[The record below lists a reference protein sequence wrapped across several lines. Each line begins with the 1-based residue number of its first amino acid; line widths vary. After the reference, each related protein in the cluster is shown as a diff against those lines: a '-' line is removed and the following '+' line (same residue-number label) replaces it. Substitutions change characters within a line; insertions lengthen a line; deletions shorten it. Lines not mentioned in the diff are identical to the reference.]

1 MTLLFRFTFFN
12 RIARK
17 SGSSIKLDIFWHRP
31 SEIRILRHL
40 LREISKLDTCPDF
53 LTYYGNLYGDL
64 RGPDTLPCATCKKES
79 ENLVISPLDGFLLP
93 LDFGLGCDFF
103 ILFLYKLNTAESA

>member
-1 MTLLFRFTFFN
+1 M
-12 RIARK
+12 
-17 SGSSIKLDIFWHRP
+17 DIGIH
-31 SEIRILRHL
+31 RHL

-93 LDFGLGCDFF
+93 LDFGLGSTH
-103 ILFLYKLNTAESA
+103 IVLFYFCIN